1 MADALQ
7 DQDIEREWSKH
18 LIDQNRRGART
29 TFIIVLFL
37 YPAFGILDYVYAPPD
52 QLATLWGSRVVVTA
66 VTLLMLFAG
75 LNSKWFERWPMPI
88 TGAYIL
94 MCGWA
99 ISLMVSIMGGL
110 ASTYYAGLI
119 LVMIGAGL
127 LNLWSRNVAITVH
140 GGIVLSYFLPN
151 LLAGRIGDKFTAISN
166 FFFLTGSAIIVAAGQ
181 IFTYRSQYQQLVT
194 QLALQRTKAHLE
206 EAHDQLKQLDQFKS
220 KFFAN
225 ITHELKTPLT
235 MILSPLELTIQG
247 ELGPVTDVQKA
258 TLGSMLRS
266 GMKLLKL
273 INDLL
278 DLTKLEESRI
288 RLRIGQHDLVEYMRS
303 LVAQVQPLAQRKSV
317 DMTFE
322 ADVQRS
328 VAWCDIERVERV
340 FINLLSNAA
349 KFTPQHGH
357 IWVHLVDAPDKVTV
371 TVRDDGPG
379 FPADKAKA
387 VFERFYQVEM
397 GGTRKYGGTGIG
409 LALARELVDLH
420 GGRIWAQAEVGKGA
434 CFTVELPKDREHFRP
449 EAVASERPASTAQ
462 EVAKAE
468 TEGNFNE
475 MAVAVAGRDDYKLLD
490 IAEATDRRV
499 VERDPDENSRA
510 WTVLV
515 VEDNPDII
523 RVVHLTLRRHFKVMA
538 APDGQRGL
546 EMARAQK
553 PNLIVTDLMM
563 PVMDGLEMTRELRA
577 DPNTKH
583 IPIIML
589 TARGDIEDRVTGLD
603 SGVNAYL
610 SKPFSAKELLS
621 TTRGLLNIQETQAD
635 ILLTQRLDSLETIA
649 GGLAHEINNPLNYIK
664 NAVTRVQMDM
674 AEVLRLVH
682 IGRELTAEEAAKLQ
696 KLEERVKR
704 MFDTADSGVKRIAGT
719 VQLMGRYSRE
729 GYTRAPRQHDV
740 FEAARDV
747 VGLVLPATGREV
759 KVTTDFE
766 GQGVIECIPE
776 EFNQVLTNLVQNAI
790 EAVTEGTGTV
800 ELRGRV
806 EDGFV
811 LLTVKDNG
819 PGIPEDV
826 RAKIFT
832 PFFTTKGPGRGMGMG
847 LTITWRV
854 VQSIGGT
861 IQVGGQVGVGT
872 EFALKLPAMASAPR
886 S

>member
-1 MADALQ
+1 MAEAPEDA
-7 DQDIEREWSKH
+7 DVAKAWAAH
-18 LIDQNRRGART
+18 LADHNRRGART
-29 TFIIVLFL
+29 TFIIVLCL
-37 YPAFGILDYVYAPPD
+37 YPAFGILDWVYAPRES
-52 QLATLWGSRVVVTA
+52 LATLWTSRVVVVA
-66 VTLLMLFAG
+66 VTLLMFPVLRT
-75 LNSKWFERWPMPI
+75 KWFERWPMHI
-88 TGAYIL
+88 NGAYIL
-94 MCGWA
+94 TCGFA

-127 LNLWSRNVAITVH
+127 LNLWSRSVAVAVH
-140 GGIVLSYFLPN
+140 SGIVLSYFLPN
-151 LLAGRIGDKFTAISN
+151 LLTGRIGDRFTAISN

-181 IFTYRSQYQQLVT
+181 VFTYRSRYDQLVT
-194 QLALQRTKAHLE
+194 QLALQQTTAHLE
-206 EAHDQLKQLDQFKS
+206 EAHGQLKQLDQFKS

-258 TLGSMLRS
+258 TLSSMLRS

-288 RLRIGQHDLVEYMRS
+288 RLRIGQHDLVEYTRS
-303 LVAQVQPLAQRKSV
+303 LVAQVQPLAQRKHV

-322 ADVQRS
+322 ADVVRS
-328 VAWCDIERVERV
+328 IAWCDIERVERI
-340 FINLLSNAA
+340 FINLMSNAA
-349 KFTPQHGH
+349 KFTPQNGH
-357 IWVHLVDAPDKVTV
+357 IWVKLVDAADKVTV
-371 TVRDDGPG
+371 SVRDDGPG
-379 FPADKAKA
+379 FPSDKASA

-420 GGRIWAQAEVGKGA
+420 GGRIWAQAEVGEGA
-434 CFTVELPKDREHFRP
+434 CFTVELPKDRAHFRP
-449 EAVASERPASTAQ
+449 EVIASERGQSTA
-462 EVAKAE
+462 AE
-468 TEGNFNE
+468 TPKPEAEGFNE
-475 MAVAVAGRDDYKLLD
+475 TAVAVAARDDYKLLD

-523 RVVHLTLRRHFKVMA
+523 RVIHLTLRRHFKVMA
-538 APDGQRGL
+538 APDGQKGL
-546 EMARAQK
+546 EMAKANA

-563 PVMDGLEMTRELRA
+563 PVMDGLELTRHLRA
-577 DPNTKH
+577 DPSTKH

-589 TARGDIEDRVTGLD
+589 TARGDVEDRVTGLD
-603 SGVNAYL
+603 TGVNAYL

-664 NAVTRVQMDM
+664 NSVTRVQMDM
-674 AEVLRLVH
+674 AEVLQLLH
-682 IGRELTAEEAAKLQ
+682 QGRELQPEEAQKLH

-704 MFDTADSGVKRIAGT
+704 MFDTAESGVKRIAGT

-729 GYTRAPRQHDV
+729 GYTRAPRDHDV
-740 FEAARDV
+740 FAAARDV
-747 VGLVLPATGREV
+747 VGLVLPATGRDV
-759 KVTTDFE
+759 QVTIDLPGE
-766 GQGVIECIPE
+766 GVIECIPE

-790 EAVTEGTGTV
+790 EAVAEGTGTV
-800 ELRGRV
+800 AISGRV
-806 EDGFV
+806 HEGQV
-811 LLTVKDNG
+811 LLYVKDNG

-854 VQSIGGT
+854 VQSLGGS
-861 IQVGGQVGVGT
+861 IVVHSEVGVGT
-872 EFALKLPAMASAPR
+872 EFELRMPAKTV
-886 S
+886 

>member
-1 MADALQ
+1 MPTPDEELIEHNWQ
-7 DQDIEREWSKH
+7 TWLIER
-18 LIDQNRRGART
+18 NRRGALIAFWLTITIYPLFGVLDWMVAPRESWPLLFT
-29 TFIIVLFL
+29 TRGVVSLWSLFL
-37 YPAFGILDYVYAPPD
+37 LAVRNRPFFDRHWRGLTCGHGMVLGFGISVM
-52 QLATLWGSRVVVTA
+52 TTV
-66 VTLLMLFAG
+66 
-75 LNSKWFERWPMPI
+75 
-88 TGAYIL
+88 
-94 MCGWA
+94 
-99 ISLMVSIMGGL
+99 MGGY
-110 ASTYYAGLI
+110 ATPYYAGLN
-119 LVMIGAGL
+119 LSMMGVGLLFVWPAGL
-127 LNLWSRNVAITVH
+127 AIPTYVAVVASFIVPNAFTATPETWIAGAPNLFF
-140 GGIVLSYFLPN
+140 VLS
-151 LLAGRIGDKFTAISN
+151 TA
-166 FFFLTGSAIIVAAGQ
+166 TVVSAAQSFGFRAQREQVLN
-181 IFTYRSQYQQLVT
+181 QLM
-194 QLALQRTKAHLE
+194 LQRTKAHLE

-288 RLRIGQHDLVEYMRS
+288 RLRIGQSDLVEYMRS

-322 ADVQRS
+322 TDSERAI
-328 VAWCDIERVERV
+328 AWCDIERVERV

-357 IWVHLVDAPDKVTV
+357 IWVRLVDGPEKVTISV
-371 TVRDDGPG
+371 KDDGPG
-379 FPADKAKA
+379 FPPEKAKA

-420 GGRIWAQAEVGKGA
+420 GGRIWAEAEVGAGA
-434 CFTVELPKDREHFRP
+434 CFTVELPKDRAHFRP
-449 EAVASERPASTAQ
+449 ETIASERPTSTAQ

-475 MAVAVAGRDDYKLLD
+475 MAVAVAARDDYKLLD

-538 APDGQRGL
+538 AQDGARGL
-546 EMARAQK
+546 EMARAK
-553 PNLIVTDLMM
+553 APNLIVTDLMM
-563 PVMDGLEMTRELRA
+563 PVMDGLEMTRQLRA
-577 DPNTKH
+577 DPTTKH

-603 SGVNAYL
+603 TGVNAYL

-621 TTRGLLNIQETQAD
+621 TTRSLLNIQETQAD

-664 NAVTRVQMDM
+664 NSVTRVQLDM

-682 IGRELTAEEAAKLQ
+682 IGRELTEEEAQKLA

-729 GYTRAPRQHDV
+729 GYTRAPRPHDV
-740 FEAARDV
+740 FAAARDV
-747 VGLVLPATGREV
+747 VGLVLPATGRDV
-759 KVTTDFE
+759 KVTTEFAGE
-766 GQGVIECIPE
+766 GVIECIPE

-790 EAVTEGTGTV
+790 EAVTEGAGTV
-800 ELRGRV
+800 ELTGHS
-806 EDGFV
+806 EGGFV
-811 LLTVKDNG
+811 FLNVKDNG
-819 PGIPEDV
+819 PGIAEDV

-861 IQVGGQVGVGT
+861 IQVGGEVGVGT
-872 EFALKLPAMASAPR
+872 EFALKLPAHAS
-886 S
+886 SQKN